1 MRTFQGIIQPDGA
14 IVEVLLGLTA
24 TDVQLLRTTGRP
36 VPAPVA
42 ARALLDLGADACC
55 ADPSVLAP
63 LLSLGL
69 QQAGYVFTN
78 LPAAGGVKPASEY
91 FASLII
97 VHPSG
102 VSRANLVLHNH
113 LVVEQAL
120 GPLNYQVLIGR
131 DVLDRCLL
139 VYDGLGKQ
147 FTLAY

>member
-1 MRTFQGIIQPDGA
+1 MYTQQGTIEPEGA
-14 IVEVLLGLTA
+14 IVDVLLGLGA
-24 TDVQLLRTTGRP
+24 QYVQQLRNTGQP
-36 VPAPVA
+36 VPAPVS
-42 ARALLDLGADACC
+42 ARALLDLGADAYCV
-55 ADPSVLAP
+55 DPLLLAP
-63 LLSLGL
+63 LVSLGL

-91 FASLII
+91 FASLTI

-131 DVLDRCLL
+131 DVLDSCLL
-139 VYDGLGKQ
+139 VYDGLGKR